1 MSDRKILE
9 VHIDRGMRSGQKI
22 TFSGEGD
29 QSPGII
35 PGDIIIL
42 LDEKPHPRF
51 TRKGDDLYYEAKIDL
66 LTALAG
72 GQFAVP
78 HLDDRVLL
86 VSVIPGEAIQ
96 PDMIKAVP
104 NEGMPVYRVDNKG
117 HLFIKFTVEFPNS
130 NWTDANSLKKLEAIL
145 PSRRA
150 LPAFGDRHVE
160 DVVLVNAEGYQ
171 ARGPSAHDEDEQQ
184 QQGGGHGVQ
193 CAQQ

>member
-9 VHIDRGMRSGQKI
+9 VHIDRGMRGGQKI

-35 PGDIIIL
+35 PGDIIIV

-51 TRKGDDLYYEAKIDL
+51 TRKGNDLYYEAKIDL

-72 GQFAVP
+72 GQFP
-78 HLDDRVLL
+78 IIHLDDRVLL

-104 NEGMPVYRVDNKG
+104 NEGMPIQRVDDKG
-117 HLFIKFTVEFPNS
+117 HLFIKFTVEFPKS
-130 NWTDANSLKKLEAIL
+130 NWTDEQTLKKLEAVL
-145 PSRRA
+145 PPRKT
-150 LPAFGDRHVE
+150 LPLFGDRHVD
-160 DVVLVNAEGYQ
+160 DVVLVDADGYQ
-171 ARGPSAHDEDEQQ
+171 TRGGSAYDEDDEQ
-184 QQGGGHGVQ
+184 QQGGGQGVQ